1 MTPLTKEQAEA
12 LADRIEARAEGVSVH
27 ADAAYQVGQMIVMA
41 QHLQRAE
48 VLFDLATEIRDGTF
62 IEVQHD

>member
-12 LADRIEARAEGVSVH
+12 LADRIERRIINYTAGTVAPSWQFMQ
-27 ADAAYQVGQMIVMA
+27 ALKQ
-41 QHLQRAE
+41 
-48 VLFDLATEIRDGTF
+48 LATEIRDGTF